1 MRLKFKFSSDQF
13 VVILLLIISS
23 CGTNESNSKIEQ
35 KYLIGELPV
44 QEGMVV
50 FNQNCASCH
59 NFNSAEIGPNLAG
72 ITAKMDKEWIKTFIQ
87 NPQKMI
93 QKGDERALAQFE
105 KFGVYMPAFEHLE
118 EKDLEKEKE

>member
-23 CGTNESNSKIEQ
+23 CGTDKSNSKIEQ
-35 KYLIGELPV
+35 KYLTGELPV

-87 NPQKMI
+87 NPQKTSKI
-93 QKGDERALAQFE
+93 IIRSTFE
-105 KFGVYMPAFEHLE
+105 
-118 EKDLEKEKE
+118 